1 MNSTISLLIPAMV
14 AARQDFNP
22 QAEEFLRQPRGNP
35 EARSGILAV
44 GDHQIDLALRNDIRK
59 AVADNLPPRGTDDV
73 SDEKYAHAF

>member
-1 MNSTISLLIPAMV
+1 MISLLIPTMV